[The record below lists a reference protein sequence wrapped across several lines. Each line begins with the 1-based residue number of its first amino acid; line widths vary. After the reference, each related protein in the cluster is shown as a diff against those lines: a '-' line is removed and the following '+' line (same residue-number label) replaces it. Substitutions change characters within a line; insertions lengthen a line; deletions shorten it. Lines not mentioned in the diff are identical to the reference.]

1 MSDHHKDSHDHNA
14 HHDDDSHESPSGL
27 GSIFVEE
34 KLPEPIVVDI
44 VMQDLIVQ
52 ESVSIPTDINE
63 LQKHPSTR
71 SPRPMDTL
79 VSPMAHDLRQDREER
94 VMPIVPTTLHVY
106 DDGGDIISD
115 RVSADENI
123 QLSREYLDSSE

>member
-1 MSDHHKDSHDHNA
+1 M
-14 HHDDDSHESPSGL
+14 

-52 ESVSIPTDINE
+52 EGVSVPTDINE
-63 LQKHPSTR
+63 LQEHPSTR

-79 VSPMAHDLRQDREER
+79 ASPMVHDLRQDREER
-94 VMPIVPTTLHVY
+94 VMPIAPTALHVY